1 MMILLALL
9 LSVSL
14 SQEPAPAVRA
24 QLDSGNYKGAQ
35 SALTAALKNSP
46 NDASLHYWLG
56 RTDYELRNYDDAV
69 SQIELAVRLTPEN
82 AEYNRWLGRAYGAK
96 AEESHSFFLARK
108 VKQAFEIA
116 VKLAPGNIAA
126 RQDLMQYCVEAPW
139 IVGGDKDKA
148 KQQIAAIAA
157 IDPIE
162 GKLAR
167 AAYLTTEKQ
176 WKAAEAEYT
185 AMLDQHP
192 TRIDPYMKTIE
203 FFADRKDGSNLGR
216 AVKAASSVDSLDPRL
231 GFYRGVVL
239 ILKGTD
245 APTAQKLLN
254 TYISSVPE
262 KSDYPSHKSA
272 TDWMAR
278 LGN

>member
-1 MMILLALL
+1 
-9 LSVSL
+9 L

-24 QLDSGNYKGAQ
+24 QFDSGNYKGAQ
-35 SALTAALKNSP
+35 SALTLALKNSP

-56 RTDYELRNYDDAV
+56 RTNYELRNYDDAV
-69 SQIELAVRLTPEN
+69 SQIELAVKLAPEN

-108 VKQAFEIA
+108 VKQAFELA
-116 VKLAPGNIAA
+116 VKLAPGNVAA
-126 RQDLMQYCVEAPW
+126 RRDLMQYCAEAPW

-157 IDPIE
+157 IDPVE
-162 GKLAR
+162 GRLAR

-185 AMLDQHP
+185 AVLDQHP
-192 TRIDPYMKTIE
+192 GRIDPYMEAME
-203 FFADRKDGSNLGR
+203 FFAGRKDVSNLDR
-216 AVKAASSVDSLDPRL
+216 AVEAALRVDSRDPRL
-231 GFYRGVVL
+231 GFYRGIAL

-245 APTAQKLLN
+245 SATAQKLLN

-272 TDWMAR
+272 TEWMAR